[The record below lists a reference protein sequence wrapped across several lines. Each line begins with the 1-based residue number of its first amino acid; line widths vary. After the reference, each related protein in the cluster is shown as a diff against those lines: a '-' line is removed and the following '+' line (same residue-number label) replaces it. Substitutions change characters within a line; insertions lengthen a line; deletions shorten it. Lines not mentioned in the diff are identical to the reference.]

1 MTIDRLK
8 NNFPKADAKCA
19 EAWNKEMRDGR
30 NNWTAD
36 QVKQYRTDNKLSWH
50 ERSDMKHCDL
60 VSKDIHQN
68 VGHTGGVYECK
79 LRDGVDVRSKF
90 DV

>member
-1 MTIDRLK
+1 MNIDRLG
-8 NNFPKADAKCA
+8 NNFPKADTKCA

-30 NNWTAD
+30 SNWTARD
-36 QVKQYRTDNKLSWH
+36 VKNFRQENKLSWH

-60 VSKDIHQN
+60 VSRDIHQN
-68 VGHTGGVYECK
+68 AGHSGGVYECK
-79 LRDGVDVRSKF
+79 LRDNLNVRSKF